1 MRWLFRLLC
10 VCALG
15 VLPAVGCGDDA
26 ATLAPELFGT
36 WVSTYTELNGMRSDD
51 CLTDC
56 ARVTFNADGTYVIVV
71 PTCPPERGE
80 GTWSTRGSI
89 LTLTRLR
96 AGPDADN
103 LQPFDP
109 PRITTF
115 GWSVSGDTLAMSV
128 PGTTFY
134 WSKESTD
141 EDAGLTELWR
151 W

>member
-1 MRWLFRLLC
+1 MRYLFGFLC

-15 VLPAVGCGDDA
+15 VVPVVGCGDDA

-56 ARVTFNADGTYVIVV
+56 ATVTFNADGTYVVVV
-71 PTCPPERGE
+71 PILPERGE

-89 LTLTRLR
+89 LTLTHTK
-96 AGPDADN
+96 AGPDVDN
-103 LQPFDP
+103 LQPIDP
-109 PRITTF
+109 PRTTTMR
-115 GWSVSGDTLAMSV
+115 WSVSGDTLATSV

-134 WSKESTD
+134 WRKESTH
-141 EDAGLTELWR
+141 EDAGLAELR
-151 W
+151 GS